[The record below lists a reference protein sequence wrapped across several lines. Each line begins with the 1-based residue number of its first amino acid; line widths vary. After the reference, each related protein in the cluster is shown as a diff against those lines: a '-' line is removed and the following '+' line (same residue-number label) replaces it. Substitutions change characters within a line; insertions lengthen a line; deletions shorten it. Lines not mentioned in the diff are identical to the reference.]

1 MVRPDCPSYRPDAS
15 DSMISPASARRWI
28 LRHARAEAAICARLF
43 VRCGFA
49 SCSRTI
55 ARRCLLGGF
64 GIRSPETVALRVQ
77 PQDGG
82 ESGTLRAASA
92 TDSEDQ
98 ARPKPQWSAIRPAL
112 ATVARWGLAASKIES
127 ALGLSQLVFA
137 ALKVLSLRLRRV
149 ARTSVT
155 GVQVAADVRP
165 LVVRA
170 EAGETLLHDQASAA
184 RTAASLPSSS
194 LRSATVRSALAG
206 TAATVACAA
215 SW

>member
-15 DSMISPASARRWI
+15 DSMISPASMRRWI
-28 LRHARAEAAICARLF
+28 LRHARAAAAICARLF

-82 ESGTLRAASA
+82 ESEILRAASA

-98 ARPKPQWSAIRPAL
+98 R
-112 ATVARWGLAASKIES
+112 
-127 ALGLSQLVFA
+127 
-137 ALKVLSLRLRRV
+137 
-149 ARTSVT
+149 
-155 GVQVAADVRP
+155 
-165 LVVRA
+165 
-170 EAGETLLHDQASAA
+170 
-184 RTAASLPSSS
+184 
-194 LRSATVRSALAG
+194 
-206 TAATVACAA
+206 
-215 SW
+215 